1 MDRSFIRVK
10 SMLIAP
16 NDDLTAHAVTLNP
29 PTDENPMGYHRL
41 IGGSVDVGETH
52 RDAIVREV
60 DEELRATIHELTYLA
75 TVENIFLID
84 GVLGHEVVFL
94 YSGRLEPQPAMRDA
108 TLMESDGSTV
118 PVVWRPFGDTGES
131 LPLYPATAVPW
142 AHRLGER
149 R

>member
-29 PTDENPMGYHRL
+29 PTDENPTGYHRL

-131 LPLYPATAVPW
+131 LPLYPAAAVPW